1 MKPTTY
7 INWDGLKDI
16 PFFYCDTNEGQPIS
30 ILEAMGNAM
39 AIITTNHAG
48 IPDIATNK
56 EHGLV
61 IDKNNINL
69 EEIYNYILRLD
80 KERSSLRNICERN
93 YNIAH
98 SNYTEQPS
106 HNNSNRH
113 LHIPDVPF
121 LYSLHQTQRTP
132 V

>member
-1 MKPTTY
+1 
-7 INWDGLKDI
+7 
-16 PFFYCDTNEGQPIS
+16 
-30 ILEAMGNAM
+30 M

-69 EEIYNYILRLD
+69 KEIYDYILRLD
-80 KERSSLRNICERN
+80 KERSLLRNICERN

-98 SNYTEQPS
+98 SNYTEQQYI
-106 HNNSNRH
+106 NNMDNVFQKI
-113 LHIPDVPF
+113 LE
-121 LYSLHQTQRTP
+121 Q
-132 V
+132 